1 MTQVIRIS
9 GKAKF
14 VFKMIKLLAE
24 KQGNIPIN
32 ELRIIK
38 DNS

>member
-14 VFKMIKLLAE
+14 VFTMIKLLEE
-24 KQGNIPIN
+24 KKGNIPIK